1 MNPKTKTRA
10 AIALLVYMVTN
21 AVLFGGGLIIAL
33 IVSRAGAA
41 VWMPVATV
49 ASLVVAAPLAWRIA
63 PRLRA
68 RHRPQLHYQPIA
80 LRIQPRR
87 YRR

>member
-1 MNPKTKTRA
+1 MTPKTKTRA
-10 AIALLVYMVTN
+10 AIAMLVYMMTN
-21 AVLFGGGLIIAL
+21 AVLFGSGLIIAL

-41 VWMPVATV
+41 IWMPVVVV

-68 RHRPQLHYQPIA
+68 RHRPQFHYQPIA
-80 LRIQPRR
+80 LRTQPRR